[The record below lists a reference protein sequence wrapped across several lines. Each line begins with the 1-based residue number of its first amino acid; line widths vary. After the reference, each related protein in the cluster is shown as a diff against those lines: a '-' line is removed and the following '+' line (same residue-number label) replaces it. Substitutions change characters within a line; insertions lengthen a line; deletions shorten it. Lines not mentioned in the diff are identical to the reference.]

1 MKKTPAPPTKS
12 TFKRGKWLIAHCSLL
27 LAISA
32 PAWAQQDATP
42 AVPSAVNIGA
52 AVIPGIMDALLQQH
66 KTPQQLWDDGRL
78 IADLLPDVLNQQ
90 PLGRTENQQAAHQL
104 CALLVKQLP
113 EELDDP
119 LALPP
124 RTRLRLAQYFK
135 SIKDARAVTFY
146 EAILSLIKAPREAG
160 VREVFELSDYYTETG
175 DWEKAAETRLRMKDY
190 TTAEPYLAN
199 ANVEAARMYV
209 QHGQEE
215 KAQPLY
221 ERAQKSSYGWAAGMA
236 LYDQGIQLIGQ
247 GKYKEAIEV
256 LSKPIKGQYADQVTT
271 GLLSNLGYCY
281 YRDGKVD
288 LAKETSKKAIQQYE
302 ALQNPLQN
310 EGLEAQINGAKETLR
325 WIDQW
330 AKQPIVIEPHQL
342 KFMVDDASDAPYL
355 IRTLQVLTERNT
367 PIEIVPD
374 NSSIKVEVL
383 DISAPNDGS
392 YIYYAQK
399 EVRVKLDRGAIN
411 QSKEVSLKISSSGA
425 PQDVVTVP
433 VQIMVP
439 DPIMLSSSSAFFGF
453 VKAGEVADNDIT
465 LTANKPFHIL
475 KVEADAPEVLVKFDA
490 TQNSE
495 KHVLQLQLMATESGR
510 MYKGQVHVTTDL
522 PEQRELDVAYYGY
535 AQNQ

>member
-12 TFKRGKWLIAHCSLL
+12 TFNRGKWLIAHCSLL

-78 IADLLPDVLNQQ
+78 TADLLPDVLNQQ

-113 EELDDP
+113 QELDDP

-160 VREVFELSDYYTETG
+160 VREVFQLSDYYTETG

-221 ERAQKSSYGWAAGMA
+221 ERAEKSSYGWAAGVA
-236 LYDQGIQLIGQ
+236 LLDHGRSLMRLHKYD
-247 GKYKEAIEV
+247 EAIKV
-256 LSKPIKGQYADQVTT
+256 LSTPIAGLYADQ
-271 GLLSNLGYCY
+271 
-281 YRDGKVD
+281 
-288 LAKETSKKAIQQYE
+288 
-302 ALQNPLQN
+302 
-310 EGLEAQINGAKETLR
+310 
-325 WIDQW
+325 
-330 AKQPIVIEPHQL
+330 IEPI
-342 KFMVDDASDAPYL
+342 KRML
-355 IRTLQVLTERNT
+355 IG
-367 PIEIVPD
+367 D
-374 NSSIKVEVL
+374 
-383 DISAPNDGS
+383 
-392 YIYYAQK
+392 IYYAQGDLPKAQENMQAALASFHAVENPIQGEGLETIFTSAAKRLQLIEQWTKEPIQVEPKSVQLKVTAEQLQKGPVVQRLRVRTYRDMPLTVAINDTNITAQLLSANEWSVLTDKDANEISEK
-399 EVRVKLDRGAIN
+399 EVIIKVN
-411 QSKEVSLKISSSGA
+411 SLPSNKSAALLTISSANDAG
-425 PQDVVTVP
+425 TK
-433 VQIMVP
+433 VQIPVN
-439 DPIMLSSSSAFFGF
+439 
-453 VKAGEVADNDIT
+453 VEV
-465 LTANKPFHIL
+465 
-475 KVEADAPEVLVKFDA
+475 VE
-490 TQNSE
+490 
-495 KHVLQLQLMATESGR
+495 
-510 MYKGQVHVTTDL
+510 
-522 PEQRELDVAYYGY
+522 
-535 AQNQ
+535 

>member
-12 TFKRGKWLIAHCSLL
+12 TFKRGKWLVAHCSLL

-32 PAWAQQDATP
+32 PVWAQQDATP

-78 IADLLPDVLNQQ
+78 TAALLPDVLNQQ

-113 EELDDP
+113 QELDDP

-190 TTAEPYLAN
+190 TTAETYLAN

-236 LYDQGIQLIGQ
+236 IYDQGIQLIGQ

-256 LSKPIKGQYADQVTT
+256 LSKPIKGQYADQVRV
-271 GLLSNLGYCY
+271 GILSTLGYAY
-281 YRDGKVD
+281 LMEGDIESARRVSQEAVD
-288 LAKETSKKAIQQYE
+288 AYKESKD
-302 ALQNPLQN
+302 PLQG
-310 EGLEAQINGAKETLR
+310 EGLEDMEESAKEYIRL
-325 WIDQW
+325 IDEW
-330 AKQPIVIEPHQL
+330 KNKMFVVPLKKPLVTRDENGVYHAKIYVQSFIKAQPVTVRFENPEVQLIGLLLKEQHRTNEGVIV
-342 KFMVDDASDAPYL
+342 
-355 IRTLQVLTERNT
+355 ERY
-367 PIEIVPD
+367 EMAY
-374 NSSIKVEVL
+374 KVEQHP
-383 DISAPNDGS
+383 A
-392 YIYYAQK
+392 
-399 EVRVKLDRGAIN
+399 R
-411 QSKEVSLKISSSGA
+411 
-425 PQDVVTVP
+425 
-433 VQIMVP
+433 
-439 DPIMLSSSSAFFGF
+439 
-453 VKAGEVADNDIT
+453 
-465 LTANKPFHIL
+465 L
-475 KVEADAPEVLVKFDA
+475 KVWVSAQFNPKE
-490 TQNSE
+490 Q
-495 KHVLQLQLMATESGR
+495 
-510 MYKGQVHVTTDL
+510 QVINIRYL
-522 PEQRELDVAYYGY
+522 E
-535 AQNQ
+535 